1 MKRDFFV
8 YEFLFISYD
17 AVLYFYFM
25 KYALFSF
32 AFICLLFACN
42 QQRQRPDDALGTARE
57 FIRSSLDGDYEW
69 ASKLMVQDSVN
80 LFELEQ
86 IEKKYKNDLTESE
99 KEAYKKSAIII
110 HSVEPV
116 SDSVVIV
123 NYSNSF
129 KKKQMPV
136 RVIKKDGLWQ
146 VDFNYTFTGNL

>member
-1 MKRDFFV
+1 MKNLLLL
-8 YEFLFISYD
+8 FLFT
-17 AVLYFYFM
+17 LCF
-25 KYALFSF
+25 L
-32 AFICLLFACN
+32 ACG
-42 QQRQRPDDALGTARE
+42 QQKERPDDALETARE
-57 FIRSSLDGDYEW
+57 FIRSSLDGDYKW
-69 ASKLMVQDSVN
+69 AGKLMVQDSVN

-86 IEKKYKNDLTESE
+86 IEKKYENDLTEAE
-99 KEAYKKSAIII
+99 KEAYKKSSIII
-110 HSVEPV
+110 HSVENV